1 MFRKFNSQDE
11 RRNFGGTDFIEI
23 QYCELKPSFK
33 INKIVSVN
41 NIKHW
46 NNKSLYIYIDDTEE
60 FLILYKEILGNG
72 VYNNLKEGSV
82 DEYGMNY
89 YSKEKIEIIKNK
101 LKKIKPKEFEILLQW
116 LEDGKNYNGVYI
128 LGI

>member
-11 RRNFGGTDFIEI
+11 RRNFGGTAFIEI

-33 INKIVSVN
+33 INKIVLVN

-46 NNKSLYIYIDDTEE
+46 NNKSLYIYIDDIKEY
-60 FLILYKEILGNG
+60 LILYKEILGNG
-72 VYNNLKEGSV
+72 VYNNLKEGYV